1 MYKGKPVK
9 LIVIFLGVIF
19 TSLLPI
25 NSAKTLALSED
36 SCVKD
41 SGYFYIIDEYVN
53 IRPTAIP
60 YYSKGECH
68 KAALKKYGCI
78 PSIEGKQF
86 MARGVSYGVVTGIDY
101 IRDEIT
107 SDYRNRCILNPNRDP
122 SSCEMEHYRYFTCS
136 CKEATSTWYASLGIS
151 ISWTNLDGKKYQC
164 GLEEFV
170 LSNLQA
176 LGVAKAFNPLGL
188 LEQVTKLIFA
198 IGLFLF
204 IINFMQGALLY
215 VRSSGEEAELK
226 KARHKV
232 TVSIVGLIFM
242 FLITG
247 VIIFTYGIIQ
257 SS

>member
-1 MYKGKPVK
+1 MHKGKSVK

-25 NSAKTLALSED
+25 NSTKTLASAEE
-36 SCVKD
+36 SCVED
-41 SGYFYIIDEYVN
+41 SGYFYIVDEYVN
-53 IRPTAIP
+53 NRPAASP

-107 SDYRNRCILNPNRDP
+107 NEYRNRCILTSDRDP
-122 SSCEMEHYRYFTCS
+122 VSCETQHFRFFTCS
-136 CKEATSTWYASLGIS
+136 CREATSSWYSSLGIS
-151 ISWTNLDGKKYQC
+151 NSWTNLEGKKYEC

-198 IGLFLF
+198 IGIFLF

-232 TVSIVGLIFM
+232 TVSIVGFIFM